1 MEKTNFKPLKKRKI
15 TLNAKMDLNKKKTL
29 KTGVSG
35 LITKKDLD
43 AKNGRKTQLPTFEK
57 KRI

>member
-1 MEKTNFKPLKKRKI
+1 
-15 TLNAKMDLNKKKTL
+15 MDLNKKKTL

-43 AKNGRKTQLPTFEK
+43 AKNGRKTQLMTFEK
-57 KRI
+57 KQKWSA

>member
-1 MEKTNFKPLKKRKI
+1 
-15 TLNAKMDLNKKKTL
+15 MDLNKKITL
-29 KTGVSG
+29 KTKVSG